1 MSSMRRSGPSASTPR
16 HDQANAR
23 VPAECSARS
32 CARERE
38 PGSRGNKHRRCLW
51 PLGPGSSLRRR
62 RPASLVRDTRLEL
75 TVPETKA
82 APGVV
87 PTYLELREELLR
99 RDRSLRDKVV
109 SLEEAASFVRDGDSV
124 GIGGSTMSRTPMG
137 MIWALIRAGRKGLT
151 CSRSITSSDG
161 DLLLASGVCDHIITS
176 WFSQSILWGVS
187 KVMRH
192 HVETGKARFDEW
204 SHMAIGM
211 RFRAG
216 AMGVPF
222 MPIRSMLGSDVL
234 KQRPEAKEIEC
245 PFTGEKLLLVPALNP
260 DVALIHVQRCDAYGN
275 AQMDGLQFMDIDL
288 AMAANK
294 VILTTERIV
303 SNDQIRR
310 APDATKIPFFAA
322 DAVVD
327 LPFGCAPHE
336 CYGIYEPML
345 RHMEYYVGLVNKEP
359 VQGMEQYLQKFIYGP
374 KSWSDFLAL
383 IGVDELLEAARAG
396 QSLYDA

>member
-1 MSSMRRSGPSASTPR
+1 VIGMAESNGKSRAGTP
-16 HDQANAR
+16 Q
-23 VPAECSARS
+23 S
-32 CARERE
+32 
-38 PGSRGNKHRRCLW
+38 
-51 PLGPGSSLRRR
+51 
-62 RPASLVRDTRLEL
+62 
-75 TVPETKA
+75 
-82 APGVV
+82 
-87 PTYLELREELLR
+87 YLELREDLLR

-109 SLEEAASFVRDGDSV
+109 SLEEATSFVRDGDSV

-137 MIWALIRAGRKGLT
+137 MVWALARAGRKRLT
-151 CSRSITSSDG
+151 CSRSIVSSDG
-161 DLLLASGVCDHIITS
+161 DLLFASGICDHIVTS
-176 WFSQSILWGVS
+176 WFSQGILWGVS

-204 SHMAIGM
+204 SHMAMGM

-222 MPIRSMLGSDVL
+222 MPIRSMLGSDVR
-234 KQRPEAKEIEC
+234 KQRPEAKEIDC

-275 AQMDGLQFMDIDL
+275 AQIDGLQFMDIDL

-310 APDATKIPFFAA
+310 APDQTKIPFFAV
-322 DAVVD
+322 DAVVE

-336 CYGIYEPML
+336 CYGVYEPML
-345 RHMEYYVGLVNKEP
+345 RHMEYYVGLVNADP
-359 VQGMEQYLQKFIYGP
+359 VKGMRDYMDRFVYGP
-374 KSWSDFLAL
+374 KSWSEFLAL
-383 IGVDELLEAARAG
+383 IGIAELLEAARAG
-396 QSLYDA
+396 ESIYDA